1 MSGCMRELLGRNQLS
16 SDQGMLFEAGPLL
29 PLMWMHTFFMTFP
42 IDLVFIGRSDIV
54 LKIQASLKPWRLSAI
69 VFGAR
74 KAIELSAGAAIK
86 AETAVSDVISL
97 SKL

>member
-1 MSGCMRELLGRNQLS
+1 
-16 SDQGMLFEAGPLL
+16 
-29 PLMWMHTFFMTFP
+29 MHTFFMTFP
-42 IDLVFIGRSDIV
+42 IELVLIGRGDV
-54 LKIQASLKPWRLSAI
+54 ALKIQASLKPWRMSTI

-86 AETAVSDVISL
+86 AETAVGDVISL